1 MTGGTLLQDAMGM
14 IDLSYIAEVADALPV
29 RPPKRKPLLRYAAL
43 AACFCLLIGSLT
55 IMTIYRNSRGRHTH
69 LERDLQVNRL
79 SHLANVGLTKVAG
92 NTDLGGLCIRTRV

>member
-29 RPPKRKPLLRYAAL
+29 RTPKRTPLLRYATL

-55 IMTIYRNSRGRHTH
+55 IITIYQNNKSTDG
-69 LERDLQVNRL
+69 NR
-79 SHLANVGLTKVAG
+79 S
-92 NTDLGGLCIRTRV
+92 TDGSASVLLLF